1 MAEVL
6 SGVQR
11 MKAIMVVN
19 GLQPGPQAYAAQ
31 LRAALRLQELQVGSG
46 VKARRAVRPREW
58 QLGVGRRRQCASLPA
73 AHCGASAGTAS

>member
-1 MAEVL
+1 
-6 SGVQR
+6 

-46 VKARRAVRPREW
+46 VKAGRVVKPREW
-58 QLGVGRRRQCASLPA
+58 QLGEGRRRQCATLLA
-73 AHCGASAGTAS
+73 GQCGASAGTAS